1 MTTRGQQRSP
11 NLRSATLLEWEASL
25 FGACF
30 IAFGLG
36 VLLAG
41 VAQAYAP
48 AAIAVGIVV
57 HGWGMYRVHKRNR

>member
-1 MTTRGQQRSP
+1 MTKRSP
-11 NLRSATLLEWEASL
+11 QRPSGLKSATLLEWEASL

-36 VLLAG
+36 ALLAD

-48 AAIAVGIVV
+48 AVIAVGILV
-57 HGWGMYRVHKRNR
+57 HGWGMYRVHRRNR